1 MPYNRKKRRT
11 VLAKAKKYKSAN
23 AQSKQIASL
32 ARSVDTLKI
41 NNKKLSIP
49 VHYHCG
55 YSSRTDVA
63 RPGPL
68 IVPLTGGPKS
78 GVYAG
83 GPFTNNTPA
92 DQLNWIK
99 WGSFPG
105 GAVNNQRGNLR
116 LYSQYVDMQLTPGGE
131 VDFCNHTIFV
141 VSLRDDKDG
150 MARQTYIRTSNMTS
164 MENDLDY
171 TDNPD
176 DEGNQVYINPLLYR
190 IHHRFEANTAGSLAE
205 PISADTGTLIRSDAK
220 NAGFNSWQFKLNYG
234 GRALKATERSA
245 EIQSITY
252 DDIPP
257 EYKYFI
263 VAFSNNSI
271 SDLENPNLAVHSTI
285 TGRIF

>member
-1 MPYNRKKRRT
+1 M
-11 VLAKAKKYKSAN
+11 
-23 AQSKQIASL
+23 
-32 ARSVDTLKI
+32 ARQVDVLKI
-41 NNKKLSIP
+41 NDKKLSIP

-63 RPGPL
+63 RGSPL
-68 IVPLTGGPKS
+68 IVPLTAGPRS
-78 GVYAG
+78 GQYSGNAI
-83 GPFTNNTPA
+83 TNNTPP
-92 DQLNWIK
+92 DFLNWIK

-105 GAVNNQRGNLR
+105 QAVNTQRGNLR

-141 VSLRDDKDG
+141 VSLRNDTDG
-150 MARQTYIRTSNMTS
+150 MARQTYTRTGSMMSMT
-164 MENDLDY
+164 NDLDF

-176 DEGNQVYINPLLYR
+176 DDGNQVYLNPLLYR
-190 IHHRFEANTAGSLAE
+190 IHHRFEANTAGSLTE

-245 EIQSITY
+245 EVQSINY

-271 SDLENPNLAVHSTI
+271 SDLENPNLSVHSTI

>member
-1 MPYNRKKRRT
+1 MPWHKKKKS
-11 VLAKAKKYKSAN
+11 VLAKAKKYTSAK

-32 ARSVDTLKI
+32 ARQVDVLKI
-41 NNKKLSIP
+41 NDKKLSIP

-63 RPGPL
+63 RGSPL
-68 IVPLTGGPKS
+68 IVPLTAGPRS
-78 GVYAG
+78 GQYSGNAI
-83 GPFTNNTPA
+83 TNNTPP
-92 DQLNWIK
+92 DFLNWIK

-105 GAVNNQRGNLR
+105 QAVNTQRGNLR

-141 VSLRDDKDG
+141 VSLRNDTDG
-150 MARQTYIRTSNMTS
+150 MARQTYTRTGSMMSMT
-164 MENDLDY
+164 NDLDF

-176 DEGNQVYINPLLYR
+176 DDGNQVYLNPLLYR
-190 IHHRFEANTAGSLAE
+190 IHHRFEANTAGSLTE

-245 EIQSITY
+245 EVQSINY

-271 SDLENPNLAVHSTI
+271 SDLENPNLSVHSTI